1 MKCAPTERS
10 SLRLRAI
17 GALYRGMEREV
28 VRQFCNVSERTILY
42 WIERFNDR
50 GIDGLI
56 QRGEA
61 GRPRKIERQEVK
73 ATVLELVD
81 NPQKAGQEHWTGRKL
96 HGYLTEALKLEVG
109 YSTLLRRE
117 EFVKRLE
124 GWCADPE
131 VEIWF
136 ADESGIEGD
145 PRPRRRWVKR
155 GSRPRVPYEG
165 THIRANVLGA
175 ICPATGQLVSLI
187 FDYCDTNVF
196 QALIDT
202 LQDEAAPT
210 RAKRRI
216 LIMDNASWHKTK
228 RLNWHSIEPAYLPP
242 YSPDFNPI
250 ERLWL
255 RLKADF
261 FSDFIA
267 KTPDQLVDR
276 ICKGI
281 NDLMIGTKCKLLWT
295 KPSKPLASMIR
306 NTVRSG
312 LMAAFAT
319 LAPEEKF
326 IVISRAKLS

>member
-1 MKCAPTERS
+1 MEELEVAMKCAPTERS

-109 YSTLLRRE
+109 YSTLLRYLHQENYALRFPRRWPSNQDEERRE

-155 GSRPRVPYEG
+155 GSRPRVPYAG

-281 NDLMIGTKCKLLWT
+281 NDLMNT
-295 KPSKPLASMIR
+295 PSSLKSTCAIAQK
-306 NTVRSG
+306 N
-312 LMAAFAT
+312 
-319 LAPEEKF
+319 
-326 IVISRAKLS
+326 